1 MPNWCYNEVKVK
13 GPEIER
19 KKFREFFKKN
29 DYMFSCDLISKMPK
43 SLNIPSGSQKEVAI
57 FYALYHK
64 SRGHILK
71 IDRKI
76 IKAVD
81 PKNTMGLLTSK
92 GKYRVDAQKRFEEL
106 YQRNRQELERYQK
119 SGVACRKITATSSV
133 RTLEELL
140 TYGNTLISNVL
151 NYGFEDWYEWC
162 WKNWGVKWDVSDCS
176 EIEECPDHLFFSF
189 STPWNYPGP
198 VLKKASLMFPKL
210 EFYLYVE
217 YEDEEEYRAIFKKG
231 IENETSF
238 EDMGE

>member
-64 SRGHILK
+64 SKGNILK
-71 IDRKI
+71 IDRKV

-81 PKNTMGLLTSK
+81 PKNIMGLLTSK

-106 YQRNRQELERYQK
+106 YQRNRQDLEGYPK
-119 SGVACRKITATSSV
+119 SGVPCREITSTSFV
-133 RTLEELL
+133 RTIEELL
-140 TYGNTLISNVL
+140 TYGNILISNVL
-151 NYGFEDWYEWC
+151 NYGFEDWYEWR
-162 WKNWGVKWDVSDCS
+162 WKNWGIKWDVSDCS
-176 EIEECPDHLFFSF
+176 EITECKDYLSF
-189 STPWNYPGP
+189 YFNTPWSYPAP
-198 VLKKASLMFPKL
+198 VFKKLSLMFPKL
-210 EFYLYVE
+210 EFYLDVE
-217 YEDEEEYRAIFKKG
+217 YEDEEEWKVLFKKG
-231 IENETSF
+231 KEEIVSV
-238 EDMGE
+238 EDVED